1 MKKQSR
7 RQLLKLLTDW
17 KSAFLQIEQ
26 TVTKLEAIFGVKPE
40 AEIYTA
46 FYAMFQDYT
55 KALAVVVGDTT
66 DLLHWYCWDN
76 EMGKNKFVAM
86 AHSWEERRPIASL
99 NDLLSLI
106 QDSK

>member
-40 AEIYTA
+40 AEIYTS
-46 FYAMFQDYT
+46 FYAPFQSYT
-55 KALAVVVGDTT
+55 KALSTLLGEEYSW
-66 DLLHWYCWDN
+66 LHWFCWDN
-76 EMGKNKFVAM
+76 DMGKKKLKVNGK
-86 AHSWEERRPIASL
+86 PIASL

-106 QDSK
+106 LDSK

>member
-40 AEIYTA
+40 AEIYCT
-46 FYAMFQDYT
+46 FYAPFQSYT
-55 KALAVVVGDTT
+55 EAISIVVGDE
-66 DLLHWYCWDN
+66 DEWLHWFCWDN
-76 EMGKNKFVAM
+76 DMGKKKLKANSK
-86 AHSWEERRPIASL
+86 PIASL

-106 QDSK
+106 LDSK